1 MCAQKASRNTSQT
14 ISAVMHA
21 AMQKVSVSEGGA
33 QDERRQI
40 PSVTAAHASADI
52 ANTHPCGAPGLTAA

>member
-1 MCAQKASRNTSQT
+1 
-14 ISAVMHA
+14 
-21 AMQKVSVSEGGA
+21 MQKVSVSEGGA